1 MPEPKPNES
10 QKAYVSR
17 CIAHLVKNEGKTQKQ
32 AAGQC
37 YGMYDQMKKKARKR
51 AHAG

>member
-1 MPEPKPNES
+1 MPEPRSNET

-17 CIAHLVKNEGKTQKQ
+17 CVAHLVKNEGKTQKQ

-37 YGMYDQMKKKARKR
+37 YGMYDQMKRKARKR
-51 AHAG
+51 ANAG